1 MHADDDAD
9 DTTLED
15 GTPVRLA
22 VQCRR
27 CHGWMTSP
35 ASVAERIGPVCARH
49 ERAAAQRAARR
60 AEPGLFELEDT
71 AAPAATTAP
80 PQQ

>member
-49 ERAAAQRAARR
+49 ERAASRRAERL
-60 AEPGLFELEDT
+60 AEPGLFDIADPST
-71 AAPAATTAP
+71 P
-80 PQQ
+80 PT